1 MARDTLPVAVLGA
14 GWAGLVAASELTA
27 RGYPV
32 IVFEASPAVG
42 GMAQSFKDDD
52 GFSFDVGA
60 HFITNRLAGMLGLG
74 AECRTVRH
82 YGEAVWFDGRSHSYP
97 YGLVK
102 NPRFSASALRSRFA
116 GLRPGTRSATS
127 ARDEFAK
134 RYGTAL
140 TDQVAAPLVEAWSG
154 TPAEELAPSVV
165 NKISTSLLKTMY
177 LRLAGRLSNR
187 AVAIGYCRELPES
200 ASVWHVYPASGLG
213 QLVARMAENVQESI
227 RLSSPVEAVLVE
239 DERAVA
245 VRVGGEDIAVS
256 GVFSSLPIHF
266 LPKVVQ
272 GTSALDDLAEF
283 RFRPMVFVN
292 VKMDGRQLLPNVVLW
307 TPEPAFRFF
316 RLTEATTSMPWLAPD
331 GKTVITADLGCEV
344 GDEIWS
350 MSNEEITEMVITQME
365 AVIPDARTRVLGSRV
380 MRTKLAYPVFE
391 NSYEARRQAIATEFP
406 IEGLVPI
413 GRNGEFDHLLM
424 EDVYWRTVRSVDVF
438 ARNE

>member
-1 MARDTLPVAVLGA
+1 MADTLPVAVLGA
-14 GWAGLVAASELTA
+14 GWAGLVAASELKA

-32 IVFEASPAVG
+32 IVFEASPSVG
-42 GMAQSFKDDD
+42 GMARSYKDDD

-82 YGEAVWFDGRSHSYP
+82 YGEAVWFAGRSHGYP

-102 NPRFSASALRSRFA
+102 IARFSASALRSRFTN
-116 GLRPGTRSATS
+116 LLPGSRSAMS
-127 ARDEFAK
+127 ARDAFSK
-134 RYGTAL
+134 RYGAAL
-140 TDQVAAPLVEAWSG
+140 TEQVAAPLVEAWSG
-154 TPAEELAPSVV
+154 TPADALAPAVV

-200 ASVWHVYPASGLG
+200 ASVWHVYPTSGLG
-213 QLVARMAENVQESI
+213 RLVSCMAEKVEESI
-227 RLSSPVEAVLVE
+227 RLSSPVEAVLVK
-239 DERAVA
+239 DERVVA
-245 VRVGGEDIAVS
+245 VRVGGEDIEVS
-256 GVFSSLPIHF
+256 GVFSSLPIHV

-292 VKMDGRQLLPNVVLW
+292 VKMDGRELLPDVVLW
-307 TPEPAFRFF
+307 TPEPSFRFF
-316 RLTEATTSMPWLAPD
+316 RLTEATTSMPWLAPE

-344 GDEIWS
+344 GDETWS
-350 MSNEEITEMVITQME
+350 MSDAEITEMVIGQMQ
-365 AVIPDARTRVLGSRV
+365 AVIPDARSRVLGSRV
-380 MRTKLAYPVFE
+380 MRTRLAYPVFE
-391 NSYEARRQAIATEFP
+391 KSYEELRQAIATRFP
-406 IEGLVPI
+406 IDGFVPI

-424 EDVYWRTVRSVDVF
+424 EDVYWRTVRSVDAF